1 MRLIFLGAPGAGKG
15 TYAAQLSQQLGI
27 PTISTGDILR
37 ANVKQGTP
45 LGLEAKSFM
54 DKGAL
59 VSDDLVTRMLSD
71 RLGEADVK
79 PGFILDGFP
88 RTLAQAQ
95 SLETLLQQ
103 KSLNLNAVVN
113 IDVPRE
119 VIIRRLTGRRMCPGC
134 GANYNVN
141 TNLKPKQE
149 GICDKCGQALITR
162 TDDNE
167 ATILNR
173 LQVYEQQTAP
183 LIDHY
188 QKTGLLRTVAAEGE
202 IPDIVARIRKVL
214 ASAA

>member
-45 LGLEAKSFM
+45 LGLEAKSYM
-54 DKGAL
+54 DKGGL
-59 VSDDLVTRMLSD
+59 VPDELVTRMLAG
-71 RLGEADVK
+71 RLGETDVK

-95 SLETLLQQ
+95 SLETLL
-103 KSLNLNAVVN
+103 KEKGINLNAVVD
-113 IDVPRE
+113 IDVPRD

-141 TNLKPKQE
+141 TNLKPKQD
-149 GICDKCGQALITR
+149 GVCDKCGKALITR

-167 ATILNR
+167 ATIKNR
-173 LQVYEQQTAP
+173 LQVYEEQTAP
-183 LIDHY
+183 LIAYY
-188 QKTGLLRTVAAEGE
+188 QKTGLLKTVAAEGE
-202 IPDIVARIRKVL
+202 IADIVARIRKAV
-214 ASAA
+214 AA